1 MPFYF
6 LYIYCGQGRTK
17 VMFIKEHPGKSYI
30 DFIQP
35 THAFSFLILVLF
47 LLDMNFSSFSV
58 FSSLNL
64 LTFGRIND
72 GCHNCSLRF
81 QELHEDTHCHTY
93 KGEEQKNQFYLDG
106 NWKKIHFCPAFY
118 FQDVLFSL
126 LLQRQCCLSSEFCD
140 SLQNSLHV
148 CNISNFFPLR
158 FFFSFNIFRKKN

>member
-35 THAFSFLILVLF
+35 THAFSFLILVLS

-64 LTFGRIND
+64 LTFGHIYD

-81 QELHEDTHCHTY
+81 LELQEDTCFDTY
-93 KGEEQKNQFYLDG
+93 EGEEQKNQFYLDC
-106 NWKKIHFCPAFY
+106 NWKKYNFVLHSTFGMFYSVCFSRGTVVCVLSFVILFRIHFM
-118 FQDVLFSL
+118 
-126 LLQRQCCLSSEFCD
+126 LSIFA
-140 SLQNSLHV
+140 
-148 CNISNFFPLR
+148 ISFH
-158 FFFSFNIFRKKN
+158 

>member
-35 THAFSFLILVLF
+35 THAFSFLILVLS

-58 FSSLNL
+58 SSSLNL
-64 LTFGRIND
+64 LTFGHIND

-81 QELHEDTHCHTY
+81 LELHEDTPCHTY
-93 KGEEQKNQFYLDG
+93 EGEKQKNQFYLDG
-106 NWKKIHFCPAFY
+106 NWKKYIFVLHSTFRMFYSACFSRGSVVLILSFVILFRIHFMLAI
-118 FQDVLFSL
+118 V
-126 LLQRQCCLSSEFCD
+126 
-140 SLQNSLHV
+140 V
-148 CNISNFFPLR
+148 ISFH
-158 FFFSFNIFRKKN
+158 